1 MKVLIGSNPDLEV
14 IFADTWEGG
23 VKVSE
28 EDKFL
33 LKEKGIKFHEEHSI
47 PDSDIESEDESGD
60 EDEESSDE
68 DAVNDAVD
76 EEDSDEDFD
85 EDSDEEDLDEDSD
98 SVENSETSGE
108 ESFEDDTD
116 IGVDVEE
123 NIDDGNDL
131 EGIEAGAKKIGS
143 KGLWWTIASY
153 FFTLVSLLVSHIRLT
168 GNYLFGNPA

>member
-14 IFADTWEGG
+14 IFADTWAGG

-33 LKEKGIKFHEEHSI
+33 LKEKGIKFHEEYSI

-68 DAVNDAVD
+68 DA
-76 EEDSDEDFD
+76 EDSDEDLD

-131 EGIEAGAKKIGS
+131 EGIEAEAKNIGS
-143 KGLWWTIASY
+143 RGLWWIIASY

>member
-14 IFADTWEGG
+14 IFADTWAGG

-33 LKEKGIKFHEEHSI
+33 LKEKGIEFHEEHSI

-68 DAVNDAVD
+68 
-76 EEDSDEDFD
+76 EEDSDEDLD

-116 IGVDVEE
+116 IEVDVGE
-123 NIDDGNDL
+123 NIVDGNDL
-131 EGIEAGAKKIGS
+131 EGIEAEAKKIGS

-153 FFTLVSLLVSHIRLT
+153 FFTLVSLLVSHIRLI

>member
-1 MKVLIGSNPDLEV
+1 MKDLIGSNPDLEV
-14 IFADTWEGG
+14 IFADTWAGG

-68 DAVNDAVD
+68 DAVN
-76 EEDSDEDFD
+76 EEDSD
-85 EDSDEEDLDEDSD
+85 EDLDEDSD

-131 EGIEAGAKKIGS
+131 EGIEAGAKNIGS
-143 KGLWWTIASY
+143 EGLWWTIASY

>member
-68 DAVNDAVD
+68 DAVN
-76 EEDSDEDFD
+76 EEDSD
-85 EDSDEEDLDEDSD
+85 EDLDEDSD

-108 ESFEDDTD
+108 ESFEDDPD
-116 IGVDVEE
+116 IGVDVGE

-131 EGIEAGAKKIGS
+131 EGIEAGAKNIGS
-143 KGLWWTIASY
+143 EGLWWTIASY

>member
-1 MKVLIGSNPDLEV
+1 MKVLVGSNPDLEV

-60 EDEESSDE
+60 EDEESIDE
-68 DAVNDAVD
+68 DAVNDAVV
-76 EEDSDEDFD
+76 EEDSD
-85 EDSDEEDLDEDSD
+85 EDLDEDSD

-116 IGVDVEE
+116 IGVDVGE
-123 NIDDGNDL
+123 NIVDGNDL
-131 EGIEAGAKKIGS
+131 EGIEAEAKNIGS
-143 KGLWWTIASY
+143 RGLWWIIASY